1 MPWPPAPPKTYW
13 TIPQLRCRVR
23 RGDGSKPSTRAL
35 QYLYTSGLLPPSVV
49 WTSGG
54 RHMPLYAPGRV
65 REIATRLGWQY
76 VSAAAE
82 VADAS

>member
-1 MPWPPAPPKTYW
+1 
-13 TIPQLRCRVR
+13 
-23 RGDGSKPSTRAL
+23 
-35 QYLYTSGLLPPSVV
+35 
-49 WTSGG
+49 
-54 RHMPLYAPGRV
+54 MPLYAPGRV